1 IRYMKIISVDD
12 SETIFNHIKL
22 MLESLENVIHS
33 AHAYNLNDAK
43 QLINEHQPEV
53 IILDIILKEES
64 GIELLEFIK
73 LHHPEIDV
81 IILSN
86 HSELFYKNK
95 CKELGAKFFLDKSY
109 EFDKLP
115 QLLSKLNQ
123 S

>member
-1 IRYMKIISVDD
+1 M
-12 SETIFNHIKL
+12 F
-22 MLESLENVIHS
+22 ESIENVIHS
-33 AHAYNLNDAK
+33 AHAFDLKEAK
-43 QLINEHQPEV
+43 QLIVEHRPDV
-53 IILDIILKEES
+53 VLLDIILKDES

-73 LHHPEIDV
+73 LNHPTIDV

-95 CKELGAKFFLDKSY
+95 CKELGAKYFLDKSY

>member
-1 IRYMKIISVDD
+1 MKIISVDD